1 MKAESFI
8 YYANDVLYCAVQRGL
23 QFIFVKVS
31 LTEMASEGI
40 KYIMQQLVW

>member
-1 MKAESFI
+1 
-8 YYANDVLYCAVQRGL
+8 L

-40 KYIMQQLVW
+40 KYIMQQLVWWINIIT